1 MDWNKL
7 SRQAMAPAGILAASL
22 AMVSLTAC
30 TRDYTLAYMY
40 VTTAKSSPGV
50 IDQYTVDYQS
60 GAVVQFGT
68 PVTTGRIPVASVP
81 APNMQSIYVVNQG
94 DSTVQQFTVG
104 TDGTLTAKTAYPT
117 GTMPTAVAVNTAGT
131 FLYVTYTGGFS
142 TTNPAINALT
152 GITPSGSNTTNPAML
167 GGISIFPIN
176 SDGSLGA
183 PTNQTVGVGPVG
195 VTVAN
200 FNTTVYVADQGD
212 LNSNPVIAPIVQ
224 AFTANATTG
233 ALTPITTAITAT
245 ETVGGTT
252 VSGFAAGVQPS
263 AVAEDPTGRFVY
275 VTDQAANQLIG
286 YVVQAGGGL
295 LAMVDGP
302 FATGQYPVALTVDP
316 RGEYIYVANYNART
330 LSSFALNT
338 SSGAPSAVA
347 GTTTTTDPNPVSVTI
362 DPALGI
368 YIYTANN
375 LASTV
380 TGAQLNANTGALTP
394 IQNTP
399 FPASGT
405 PTSTAVVANGS
416 HPTEVLQP

>member
-1 MDWNKL
+1 MDWMKL
-7 SRQAMAPAGILAASL
+7 SRRATAPVGILAASL

-40 VTTAKSSPGV
+40 VTTAKSTPGV

-60 GAVVQFGT
+60 GALVQFGT
-68 PVTTGRIPVASVP
+68 PVTAGNLPVASVT
-81 APNMQSIYVVNQG
+81 APNAESIYVVNQG

-104 TDGTLTAKTAYPT
+104 SGGALTAKTAYPT

-142 TTNPAINALT
+142 TTNPAINAIT
-152 GITPSGSNTTNPAML
+152 GVNPVTGTNPAMF
-167 GGISIFPIN
+167 GGLSIFPIN
-176 SDGSLGA
+176 SDGSLGT
-183 PTNQTVGVGPVG
+183 PINQQVGVGPVG

-212 LNSNPVIAPIVQ
+212 LNSTPVIQPIVQ

-233 ALTPITTAITAT
+233 ALTPLTGNTT
-245 ETVGGTT
+245 ETVGSATAT
-252 VSGFAAGVQPS
+252 GFAAGVQPS
-263 AVAEDPTGRFVY
+263 ALAEDPTGRFVY

-286 YVVQAGGGL
+286 YVVQAGGSL
-295 LAMVDGP
+295 LAMVNGP
-302 FATGQYPVALTVDP
+302 FATGQFPVAVTVDP
-316 RGEYIYVANYNART
+316 RGLYVYVSNYNARSI
-330 LSSFALNT
+330 SSYALNT
-338 SSGAPSAVA
+338 SSGTPSAVA
-347 GTTTTTDPNPVSVTI
+347 GTTIATDPNPVSITI
-362 DPALGI
+362 DPALGV
-368 YIYTANN
+368 YLYTANN

-380 TGAQLNANTGALTP
+380 TGAQLNSNTGALVS

-405 PTSTAVVANGS
+405 PTSVAIAANGS
-416 HPTEVLQP
+416 HPTEVLEP

>member
-1 MDWNKL
+1 MDWMKM
-7 SRQAMAPAGILAASL
+7 SRRAMAPVGILAASL

-40 VTTAKSSPGV
+40 VTTAKSTPGV
-50 IDQYTVDYQS
+50 INQYTVDYQS
-60 GAVVQFGT
+60 GALVQYGT
-68 PVTTGRIPVASVP
+68 PVTAGNLPVASVT
-81 APNMQSIYVVNQG
+81 APNAESIYVVNQG
-94 DSTVQQFTVG
+94 DSTVQQFSIGSGGV
-104 TDGTLTAKTAYPT
+104 LTAKAAVPT

-131 FLYVTYTGGFS
+131 FLYVTYTGGYN
-142 TTNPAINALT
+142 TVNPAINAIT
-152 GITPSGSNTTNPAML
+152 GVIPTLPTNTPMF
-167 GGISIFPIN
+167 GGIDIFPI
-176 SDGSLGA
+176 SPTDGSLGA
-183 PTNQTVGVGPVG
+183 PITQQVGVGPVG

-200 FNTTVYVADQGD
+200 FNTTVYVAEQGD
-212 LNSNPVIAPIVQ
+212 QNSPTVIQPLVQ

-233 ALTPITTAITAT
+233 ALTPISGNQT
-245 ETVGGTT
+245 ETVGGVT

-275 VTDQAANQLIG
+275 VTDQLANQLIG

-295 LAMVDGP
+295 LAMVNGP
-302 FATGQYPVALTVDP
+302 FATGQYPVAVTVDP
-316 RGEYIYVANYNART
+316 RGEYVYVANYNARSI
-330 LSSFALNT
+330 SSYALNT

-347 GTTTTTDPNPVSVTI
+347 GTTIVTDPNPVSITI
-362 DPALGI
+362 DPALGV
-368 YIYTANN
+368 YLYTANN

-380 TGAQLNANTGALTP
+380 TGTQLNANTGALVA

-405 PTSTAVVANGS
+405 PTSVAIAANGS